1 MIRKLLFASVAGLM
15 TLSAHAQDVKIGPRI
30 GLTSSTVQIDENSTG
45 SGVQAQFESGDA
57 TIGFQGGLFARVGV
71 AGFYLQPELLF
82 SSSGGEI
89 QVMDASLSLDE
100 TRELS
105 FKKLEVPVLFGK
117 KFAKVVRV
125 NVGPSFNYLL
135 KAESKVG
142 SAAAIDVKNDYKSAT
157 VGYQAGVGLDLGPI
171 VLDLKYGGSLGK
183 LGDSVGGYNTD
194 QRQSTW
200 ILALGFSF
208 L

>member
-1 MIRKLLFASVAGLM
+1 M
-15 TLSAHAQDVKIGPRI
+15 
-30 GLTSSTVQIDENSTG
+30 
-45 SGVQAQFESGDA
+45 
-57 TIGFQGGLFARVGV
+57 
-71 AGFYLQPELLF
+71 QPELLF

-89 QVMDASLSLDE
+89 KVTDASMSLDE

-142 SAAAIDVKNDYKSAT
+142 SAAAIDVKNDYKNAT

-171 VLDLKYGGSLGK
+171 VLDLKYGGSLSK
-183 LGDSVGGYNTD
+183 LGDAVGGYNTD